1 LAPEEVRD
9 HFEYWEGGMT
19 GGSPPQVAPDRSG
32 WRSPTTQESTIVF
45 SLIIPTRGR
54 PAQLRRSLDSI
65 RHTAHD
71 PASIEVIAIID
82 EDDLESQAF
91 EYTGLRLVRILVPP
105 GQTMGG
111 LNLVG
116 YGVARGRYLML
127 LNDDVIVRT
136 SGWDTELARVFE
148 VHPDCIVLAQ
158 VNDLVFRDQLC
169 TFPVLTREFCE
180 LAGGICRPE
189 YRRYGIDDH
198 IHHVFDLIHLLGYT
212 RRIFLPDVVFEH
224 LNTAQ
229 DPSGAVKYIPE
240 PAIHALDFRTFEDLL
255 EERRQL
261 ALACVERIEGRA
273 CKEQHDAR
281 ARFLGE
287 FPDSIAIRLREHAL
301 WWHAGALV
309 PAADTTTP
317 RPATSLPRWLA
328 RPVAWLWELLFT
340 LATRSQRIAKY
351 RMGIPSALFD
361 AEWYRECYPEVAAHT
376 NPVVHY
382 LKRGGLEGFNPN
394 PYFDSEWYL
403 SVNPDVAAA
412 GINPLVHFVRYGARE
427 GRNPSLRFD
436 MYYYCRQYPKIAAS
450 GINPLEHF
458 LSIGL
463 AEGAT
468 PRPGSKQAPLRISV
482 TGPVP
487 LSVIIPT
494 RNRGQMLGRMLE
506 ACQRHASGCV
516 LEFVIVDDGSTDSTR
531 ELLCGLSTSPLD
543 LRWQSLP
550 PGGPGRARN
559 LAATLAR
566 HDVLLFLGDDIL
578 PANDEF
584 FRTHACRH
592 AEYPEHDFAVL
603 GKLEWPKEA
612 DFPIN
617 FTMRRIHEDGSQFAF
632 SKLSPRTFVS
642 WQFFYSSNL
651 SVKKAM
657 VRDWMCDGFDSGF
670 AGAALE
676 DMELAYRFAQSPQ
689 GMRIYYDPGSVGLHY
704 HPYTLPS
711 FLDRQYFVGRSLR
724 RMLELHPELVRK
736 YDAQPVQAAL
746 RQPRRYGDSHRLRQA
761 TAAIQAI
768 KTSASTLEAQQ
779 QLGSEDWHGDFLSAL
794 FELCL
799 FDGYAS
805 AWPVTE
811 SNLSSAKTVIL
822 DRFLF
827 RMLKVSGKLPLSR
840 SFRLSLLRRRTGI

>member
-1 LAPEEVRD
+1 
-9 HFEYWEGGMT
+9 M
-19 GGSPPQVAPDRSG
+19 
-32 WRSPTTQESTIVF
+32 IVF

-54 PAQLRRSLDSI
+54 PAQLRRSLDSL
-65 RHTAHD
+65 RHTAHNA
-71 PASIEVIAIID
+71 ASIEVIVIID

-91 EYTGLRLVRILVPP
+91 EYTGLRIERILVPP
-105 GQTMGG
+105 GQTMGS
-111 LNLVG
+111 LNLAG
-116 YGVARGRYLML
+116 YRVAQGRYLML

-136 SGWDTELARVFE
+136 AGWDTELARVFE
-148 VHPDCIVLAQ
+148 VHPDGIVLAH
-158 VNDLVFRDQLC
+158 VNDLIFRDRLC

-189 YRRYGIDDH
+189 YRRYWIDDH

-229 DPSGAVKYIPE
+229 DRSGTVKYIPQ
-240 PAIHALDFRTFEDLL
+240 PAIHALDNRTFEDLL
-255 EERRQL
+255 EERRRL

-273 CKEQHDAR
+273 RSEQHDAR
-281 ARFLGE
+281 ARFLKE
-287 FPDSIAIRLREHAL
+287 FPDSIAIRRREHAL
-301 WWHAGALV
+301 WWRAGALV

-317 RPATSLPRWLA
+317 PPATLLPRWLSRA
-328 RPVAWLWELLFT
+328 VFWLWELLFT
-340 LATRSQRIAKY
+340 LAARSQLIAKS
-351 RMGIPSALFD
+351 RVGIPSALFD
-361 AEWYRECYPEVAAHT
+361 AEWYRQRYPEVAAHT
-376 NPVVHY
+376 NPLVHY
-382 LKRGGLEGFNPN
+382 LKRGGFEGFNPN

-403 SVNPDVAAA
+403 SVNPDLATT

-436 MYYYCRQYPKIAAS
+436 MYYYYRQYPKIAVS

-463 AEGAT
+463 AEGARA
-468 PRPGSKQAPLRISV
+468 RPGTKLLPGSISV
-482 TGPVP
+482 IGPAP

-494 RNRGQMLGRMLE
+494 RNRGEMLGRMLD
-506 ACQRHASGCV
+506 ACERHASGCE
-516 LEFVIVDDGSTDSTR
+516 LEFVIVDDGSTDNTR
-531 ELLCGLSTSPLD
+531 ELLSGMSTSHLN

-559 LAATLAR
+559 VAATLAR

-584 FRTHACRH
+584 FRTHASRH

-603 GKLEWPKEA
+603 GKLDWPKEA

-632 SKLSPRTFVS
+632 SKLSPNTFVS
-642 WQFFYSSNL
+642 WQFFYASNL
-651 SVKKAM
+651 SMKKAI

-676 DMELAYRFAQSPQ
+676 DMELAYRLVQSPQ
-689 GMRIYYDPGSVGLHY
+689 GIRIYYDPGSVGLHY

-724 RMLELHPELVRK
+724 RMLELHPELVHE
-736 YDAQPVQAAL
+736 YDAQPIQAAL
-746 RQPRRYGDSHRLRQA
+746 RHPRRYGDSYKLRQA

-768 KTSASTLEAQQ
+768 EASARSLEARD
-779 QLGSEDWHGDFLSAL
+779 QLGSEDWHGDYLSAL
-794 FELCL
+794 FELSL
-799 FDGYAS
+799 LDGYAS
-805 AWPVTE
+805 AWPETE
-811 SNLSSAKTVIL
+811 VNVAAAKTVIL
-822 DRFLF
+822 DRFLS
-827 RMLKVSGKLPLSR
+827 RMLKVPGKLPLPR